1 MLRDTRVTMVASVL
15 TTRGIM
21 RIPFTHGSGRVGR
34 EDRLVR
40 ACIALSFLLLAG
52 FAVVM
57 SGQSSVI
64 TIVFVVLGL
73 YFTLTAALGRDPF
86 YAHFDIDT
94 RTDAPRVAAP
104 QEHEPWPALQHRWV
118 DLRDSDS
125 DTHAEPTGNSLLG
138 H

>member
-1 MLRDTRVTMVASVL
+1 
-15 TTRGIM
+15 M
-21 RIPFTHGSGRVGR
+21 RIRFIHGPGRVGR

-40 ACIALSFLLLAG
+40 GCIALSFLLLAG

-64 TIVFVVLGL
+64 GILFVVLGL
-73 YFTLTAALGRDPF
+73 FFTLTAAVGRDPF

-94 RTDAPRVAAP
+94 RTDAPHETEP
-104 QEHEPWPALQHRWV
+104 QDYEPWPPLQHHWV

-125 DTHAEPTGNSLLG
+125 DLNAGPAGNSRLG
-138 H
+138 S

>member
-1 MLRDTRVTMVASVL
+1 
-15 TTRGIM
+15 M
-21 RIPFTHGSGRVGR
+21 RIPFTQGPGTVGR

-40 ACIALSFLLLAG
+40 GCIALSFLLLAG

-125 DTHAEPTGNSLLG
+125 DANSGPAGNSLLG
-138 H
+138 S